1 MTHGTKNNI
10 HICDASFL
18 HKSFIENDIDVLEFG
33 SIVTI
38 NDIVL
43 FEPKYSLSKADF
55 MKSLNYADIYSIVDK
70 TKYDVKFTK
79 VLPTDITLQDNF
91 YINELNENIDV
102 YLSTNFKVKLES
114 SYCTANSILY
124 NSNLCNIED

>member
-18 HKSFIENDIDVLEFG
+18 HKSFIENDIDILEFG

-43 FEPKYSLSKADF
+43 FEPKYSLTKANLE
-55 MKSLNYADIYSIVDK
+55 SLSYADIYNIVDK

-79 VLPTDITLQDNF
+79 ILSTDITLQDNF
-91 YINELNENIDV
+91 YINELNENVDV
-102 YLSTNFKVKLES
+102 YLNTNFKVKLES
-114 SYCTANSILY
+114 SYCTSNNVLY
-124 NSNLCNIED
+124 NSNLCNIVD

>member
-18 HKSFIENDIDVLEFG
+18 HKSFIENDIDILEFG

-43 FEPKYSLSKADF
+43 FEPKYSLTKVDLELLS
-55 MKSLNYADIYSIVDK
+55 YADIYNIVDK
-70 TKYDVKFTK
+70 TKYDVKFTRI
-79 VLPTDITLQDNF
+79 LPTDITLQDSF
-91 YINELNENIDV
+91 YINELNENVDA
-102 YLSTNFKVKLES
+102 YLNTNFKVKLES